1 MPGDLQKTLRLLY
14 KSNPTLFEWFSS
26 PIVYQETEFAAKFR
40 DLMIHYFSSKKTLH
54 HYISMAEGNY
64 REYLKGDFVR
74 AKKYFYVLR
83 PVLACRWILAR
94 GTPPPML
101 FSELMKAELPTE
113 LIGAVNQLLGLKMN
127 SSEVKLIPRIPEI
140 NEYLDE
146 SISSIKNV
154 VRSLEDSHTP
164 DWNELNQLFLQELRN
179 WE

>member
-1 MPGDLQKTLRLLY
+1 
-14 KSNPTLFEWFSS
+14 
-26 PIVYQETEFAAKFR
+26 
-40 DLMIHYFSSKKTLH
+40 
-54 HYISMAEGNY
+54 
-64 REYLKGDFVR
+64 
-74 AKKYFYVLR
+74 
-83 PVLACRWILAR
+83 
-94 GTPPPML
+94 ML
-101 FSELMKAELPTE
+101 FSELMKAELSTE

-127 SSEVKLIPRIPEI
+127 SPEVKLIPRIPEI